1 MGDVELTHAQQPDV
15 GSRPLWPMLV
25 VFLVIVAGIG
35 AAFVLASRTPTAVTE
50 VQQLVVTSDAPVTFV
65 TDPASSAQPPFT
77 NATVAGPA
85 ASLALSLP
93 GSVASARI
101 FDAIAALGLDAAETQ
116 AVRSTVTAVTSEG
129 VLSPYIT
136 VGIITEGGYYDI
148 VGTSVDGSTLWYSPP
163 LLQVPADLTA
173 GSTWTSEGLTLDVA
187 PFTSTGTVDGPAEV
201 PDEVAGYGGR
211 DDCLTLSTVLD
222 QQIPDGEGYTAA
234 RRTVWC
240 PGLGAV
246 HSEDLADGVVA
257 RLAQPGDVPWP
268 PVAEPRAPGT
278 RDVGTSLP
286 FPVPVTVISRPP
298 VSMPGGMLMV
308 NDAAQDLASVT
319 VGAVRDGVTGD
330 SSTLAWLQHPG
341 GTVLG
346 ASIDTDRIRVT
357 TSQRALQSFDFAGRM
372 RWTASLPDIAAG
384 APAAVGAVI
393 TVALVD
399 GTLRGFD
406 AATGEPLW
414 SVRLSDVITLSPV
427 RVGDLVVAADTS
439 GYVVAVEDAGALR
452 WARSV
457 DSVESLSALSD
468 GTLLIGQS
476 SGLLTLLGA
485 DGDERWTVSVP
496 DARVVDPGV
505 LWGDVIALPTDG
517 GLRGLSVDDG
527 SVLWTLEDLRD
538 ARVTEVG
545 LVVDGDHVRRVD
557 SAGRSTLVTTLVEPD
572 GSGPT
577 EAFLVRLGTEWVAV
591 SRLGT
596 ITFLGVT
603 DA

>member
-1 MGDVELTHAQQPDV
+1 
-15 GSRPLWPMLV
+15 
-25 VFLVIVAGIG
+25 
-35 AAFVLASRTPTAVTE
+35 
-50 VQQLVVTSDAPVTFV
+50 
-65 TDPASSAQPPFT
+65 
-77 NATVAGPA
+77 
-85 ASLALSLP
+85 
-93 GSVASARI
+93 
-101 FDAIAALGLDAAETQ
+101 
-116 AVRSTVTAVTSEG
+116 
-129 VLSPYIT
+129 
-136 VGIITEGGYYDI
+136 
-148 VGTSVDGSTLWYSPP
+148 
-163 LLQVPADLTA
+163 
-173 GSTWTSEGLTLDVA
+173 
-187 PFTSTGTVDGPAEV
+187 
-201 PDEVAGYGGR
+201 
-211 DDCLTLSTVLD
+211 
-222 QQIPDGEGYTAA
+222 
-234 RRTVWC
+234 
-240 PGLGAV
+240 
-246 HSEDLADGVVA
+246 
-257 RLAQPGDVPWP
+257 
-268 PVAEPRAPGT
+268 
-278 RDVGTSLP
+278 
-286 FPVPVTVISRPP
+286 
-298 VSMPGGMLMV
+298 
-308 NDAAQDLASVT
+308 
-319 VGAVRDGVTGD
+319 
-330 SSTLAWLQHPG
+330 
-341 GTVLG
+341 
-346 ASIDTDRIRVT
+346 
-357 TSQRALQSFDFAGRM
+357 
-372 RWTASLPDIAAG
+372 
-384 APAAVGAVI
+384 VGAVI

-414 SVRLSDVITLSPV
+414 SVRLSDVITVSPV